1 MVKNSSKETQWHMV
15 GVIKS
20 LSETHQKNGDRM
32 CQLCSGHYSKT
43 SWKMQAF
50 QRAQVGAKWQDRRLC
65 GHRVMGLAG
74 TMMGMVSEITGWRT
88 AERLWLKL
96 WEHAQQN
103 TQQGWKGAKEA
114 WALKTKIIA
123 F

>member
-1 MVKNSSKETQWHMV
+1 MIKNSSKETQGHMV

-20 LSETHQKNGDRM
+20 WSETHRKKGDRM
-32 CQLCSGHYSKT
+32 CQLRSGHYSKT
-43 SWKMQAF
+43 PWKMQAF
-50 QRAQVGAKWQDRRLC
+50 QRAKVGAKWQERHLWSQSY
-65 GHRVMGLAG
+65 GTGW

-103 TQQGWKGAKEA
+103 SQQGWKGAKEA